1 MTTREQ
7 LRLLEASDVDA
18 YRRLRLEALQNEP
31 KAFSSSFETEI
42 GLRLSHYRE
51 RFTHSA
57 ENYVSGAWID
67 AELIGI
73 VGFVRE
79 TAPNREH
86 VGSVWGTYVSPRHRA
101 RGVGR
106 RLLADLIERSRRL
119 PGLERLRVTVLSDN
133 AQARRF
139 YESLGFAAWG
149 TETAALKVD
158 GVDYGEIHLGLDLR
172 TSG

>member
-1 MTTREQ
+1 MTAREQ
-7 LRLLEASDVDA
+7 LRPLEARDVDA

-31 KAFSSSFETEI
+31 KAFGSSFEAEI

-51 RFTHSA
+51 RLTHSA
-57 ENYVSGAWID
+57 ENYVLGAWLD

-79 TAPNREH
+79 TAPNRAH
-86 VGSVWGTYVSPRHRA
+86 VGSVWGLYVSPHHRK

-106 RLLADLIERSRRL
+106 RLLVDSIERSRRL

-139 YESLGFAAWG
+139 YESLGFRSWG
-149 TETAALKVD
+149 TEPAALKVD
-158 GVDYGEIHLGLDLR
+158 DVDYDEIHLGLDLHA
-172 TSG
+172 SG